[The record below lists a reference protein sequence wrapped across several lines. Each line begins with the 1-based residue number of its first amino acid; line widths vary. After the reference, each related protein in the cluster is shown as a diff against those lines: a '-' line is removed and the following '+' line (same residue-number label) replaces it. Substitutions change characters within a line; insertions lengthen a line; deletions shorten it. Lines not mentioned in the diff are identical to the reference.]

1 MGKGQDQMIQAVI
14 DVGSNSIRMSVYQC
28 DCGSISPMIDK
39 KETVGLAGY
48 IEDGILTEEGMY
60 RAADTIGDFIEVLHK
75 FGIENISVF
84 ATASLRN
91 AVNQEEAVRFIE
103 ERTGFKVAVISGD
116 EEARL
121 DFIGATQF
129 LSVKNGVLV
138 DIGGGSTEVVLFSDG
153 RISNLTSIPMGSLNM
168 YTKYASGVTLDNEER
183 KLMRQGILDNLD
195 TLYWAP
201 MEPVGTLVG
210 VGGTARAFKKIC
222 HELYK
227 VPRDIQRLDAG
238 YLNMLVKI
246 FKKGDVNL
254 CRKIYKMVPERMLT
268 IQPGLTILN
277 ELAKQFGITEVVVS
291 RYGVREGY
299 LIEHVLKNGGDH

>member
-1 MGKGQDQMIQAVI
+1 
-14 DVGSNSIRMSVYQC
+14 
-28 DCGSISPMIDK
+28 MIDK

-60 RAADTIGDFIEVLHK
+60 RAADTIVAFTEVLRK
-75 FGIENISVF
+75 FGIDKISVF

-103 ERTGFKVAVISGD
+103 ERTGLKVAVISGD

-129 LSVKNGVLV
+129 LSVQDGVLV
-138 DIGGGSTEVVLFSDG
+138 DIGGGSTEIVLFADG

-168 YTKYASGVTLDNEER
+168 YTKYAGGITLDNDER
-183 KLMRQGILDNLD
+183 KLMRQGILDNLG

-201 MEPVGTLVG
+201 MEPVNTLVG

-227 VPRDIQRLDAG
+227 VPRDVQRLDAG
-238 YLNMLVKI
+238 YLGMLVKI

-268 IQPGLTILN
+268 IQPGLTILS
-277 ELAKQFGITEVVVS
+277 ELAKRFGVSEVVVS

-299 LIEHVLKNGGDH
+299 LIEHVLKNGGDN

>member
-1 MGKGQDQMIQAVI
+1 MIQAVI

-28 DCGSISPMIDK
+28 ENGSISPMIDK

-48 IEDGILTEEGMY
+48 IENGVLTEEGMY
-60 RAADTIGDFIEVLHK
+60 RAADTIGAFIGVLSK
-75 FGIENISVF
+75 FQIQNVSVF

-91 AVNQEEAVRFIE
+91 AINQEEAVRFIE
-103 ERTGFKVAVISGD
+103 ERTGHRVEVISGD

-129 LSVKNGVLV
+129 LSVQDGVLV
-138 DIGGGSTEVVLFSDG
+138 DIGGGSTEVVLFAGG

-168 YTKYASGVTLDNEER
+168 YTRFASGITLQNDER
-183 KLMRQGILDNLD
+183 KLMRQEILDNLD

-201 MEPVGTLVG
+201 MEPVQTLVG

-227 VPRDIQRLDAG
+227 VPRDVQRLDAG
-238 YLNMLVKI
+238 YLGMLVKI

-254 CRKIYKMVPERMLT
+254 CRKIYKIAPERMLT

-277 ELAKQFGITEVVVS
+277 ELAKRFGASEVVVS

-299 LIEHVLKNGGDH
+299 LIEHVLKNGGDN